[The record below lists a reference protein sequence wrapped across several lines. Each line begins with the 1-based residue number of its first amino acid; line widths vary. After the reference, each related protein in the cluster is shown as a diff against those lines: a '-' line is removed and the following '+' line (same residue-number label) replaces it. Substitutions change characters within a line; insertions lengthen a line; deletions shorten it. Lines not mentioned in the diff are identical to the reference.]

1 MTRLTKLTAAATAI
15 CLAVGTPALAQGKS
29 NKAQAK
35 QKHRIEQTVRG
46 CPPGLARKDPACVPP
61 GQARKSADRDRDWR
75 DDYRIHVGSLLDRG
89 DYVVVKPWQYGL
101 EPAPRGS
108 RYAVYDGV
116 LVRIDNDTAEV
127 LDLIRAVGAIAN

>member
-15 CLAVGTPALAQGKS
+15 CLALGTPVLAQGKGQAK
-29 NKAQAK
+29 KANAK
-35 QKHRIEQTVRG
+35 QKHRVEQSQARG
-46 CPPGLARKDPACVPP
+46 CPPGLAKKSPSCVPP
-61 GQARKSADRDRDWR
+61 GQAKKAQRDAP
-75 DDYRIHVGSLLDRG
+75 RIHVGTDLGGR

-108 RYAVYDGV
+108 RYAVTDGV

-127 LDLIRAVGAIAN
+127 LDLIRAVEAIAN